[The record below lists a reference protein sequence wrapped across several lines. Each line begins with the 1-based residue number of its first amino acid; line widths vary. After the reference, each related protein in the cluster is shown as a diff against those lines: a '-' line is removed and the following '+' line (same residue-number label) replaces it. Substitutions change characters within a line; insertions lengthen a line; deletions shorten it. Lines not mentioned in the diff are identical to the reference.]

1 MEALYKNF
9 FRQKKKV
16 DPVIKALEKVPIF
29 EHLSEKELKNIVQLT
44 HEREYK
50 TDEYVF
56 KKHAPAEGMYVIL
69 SGKIEIKDPESGSI
83 FASLNSGDFF
93 GEIALLKNA
102 PRTATVIAESF
113 CEVLIL
119 HSSDFTKLLSENLS
133 LKETIE
139 KVAEQ
144 RLSK

>member
-1 MEALYKNF
+1 MDKQEW
-9 FRQKKKV
+9 
-16 DPVIKALEKVPIF
+16 
-29 EHLSEKELKNIVQLT
+29 
-44 HEREYK
+44 
-50 TDEYVF
+50 
-56 KKHAPAEGMYVIL
+56 
-69 SGKIEIKDPESGSI
+69 IKDPRFVDHKARGANADLLDGLISEWTVTMTAVELSKHLEDNGVVVGRI
-83 FASLNSGDFF
+83 NTIADVATDPHYQARNMIRREKDDFF